1 VAGRGGGGGGGGCSP
16 PSACTQV
23 CTKGELGQASSGCT
37 ALTACGRAGVLEP
50 GGEMW
55 VVRHSTQHTS
65 GAQHSTPCSNRGDV
79 FLFCS
84 GQPLYAP
91 PPLLLLAYC
100 MVL

>member
-1 VAGRGGGGGGGGCSP
+1 
-16 PSACTQV
+16 
-23 CTKGELGQASSGCT
+23 
-37 ALTACGRAGVLEP
+37 
-50 GGEMW
+50 MW